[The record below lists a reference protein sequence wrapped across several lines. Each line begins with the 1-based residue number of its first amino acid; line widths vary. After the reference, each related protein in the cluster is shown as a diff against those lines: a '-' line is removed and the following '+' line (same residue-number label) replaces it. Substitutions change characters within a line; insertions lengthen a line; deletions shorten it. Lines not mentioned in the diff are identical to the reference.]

1 MQESIAQILSYVW
14 GIWRFRWLA
23 LVVVW
28 IIALAGWLVV
38 QQVPESYVGSARV
51 YVDSNNVLRPLL
63 QGLAIQPNVNQRVAM
78 MSRTLLSRPNL
89 EKVMRMT
96 DLDLQV
102 QTDREKEELLTDL
115 RDSISLTADRTNE
128 SLYTI
133 EVNDERRD
141 TAKRITQA
149 LITVFIEGGLSG
161 KREDSAGAQDFLD
174 QQIAEYEKRMAEA
187 ENRLA
192 MFKQKYLGALPG
204 ESGGYYERL
213 DQAKQD
219 LSTAQLQ
226 LKEMENRRDEL
237 QRQVD
242 GEEPVFMSSGAG
254 AVAVSSPL
262 DARIQALNAQV
273 DSLLARYTD
282 RHPEVRQMR
291 SLIAELEAQKRSEL
305 ARVRSKDYGDA
316 YAGLTS
322 SPVYQSMRSM
332 LAESDAVVAELQVRV
347 AEYEK
352 RVKTLTDQ
360 VNNVPVIEAELKQLD
375 RDYQVIATKHQDLL
389 ARRESAKLGEDVEQ
403 TASDVTFRVIDP
415 PFVPSKPSEP
425 NKLLLN
431 SLVLLFSIVAGA
443 AVALLASLIK
453 PVIVDQQSLVKLT
466 GLPLLG
472 VVTIVPSPEQKKRET
487 LGLVAYSSL
496 MVVLLVAFV
505 GLNIGQFLM
514 LAQA

>member
-1 MQESIAQILSYVW
+1 M
-14 GIWRFRWLA
+14 
-23 LVVVW
+23 
-28 IIALAGWLVV
+28 
-38 QQVPESYVGSARV
+38 PEAYVGSARV

-63 QGLAIQPNVNQRVAM
+63 KGLAIQPNVNQRVAM

-96 DLDLQV
+96 DLDLEV
-102 QTDREKEELLTDL
+102 QTDREKEELLTEL
-115 RDSISLTADRTNE
+115 RDSIDLGADRDND

-133 EVNDERRD
+133 AVTDAKRD

-174 QQIAEYEKRMAEA
+174 QQIAEYEARMAEA

-192 MFKQKYLGALPG
+192 EFKQRYLGALPG
-204 ESGGYYERL
+204 QSGGYYERL

-226 LKEMENRRDEL
+226 LKELENRRNEL

-242 GEEPVFMSSGAG
+242 GEEPVFLSSSGITAPN
-254 AVAVSSPL
+254 SPL
-262 DARIQALNAQV
+262 DARIQALNSQV
-273 DSLLARYTD
+273 DSLLAKYTD

-291 SLIAELEAQKRSEL
+291 ALIAELEAEKRAEL
-305 ARVRSKDYGDA
+305 AAARASDFGGA
-316 YAGLTS
+316 YAGLS
-322 SPVYQSMRSM
+322 NSPVYQGMRTM
-332 LAESDAVVAELQVRV
+332 LAETDAMVAELRVRV
-347 AEYEK
+347 VEYEN
-352 RVKTLTDQ
+352 RVKLLSDQ
-360 VNNVPVIEAELKQLD
+360 VNNIPIIEAELKQLD

-389 ARRESAKLGEDVEQ
+389 SRRESAKLGEDVEQ

-415 PFVPSKPSEP
+415 PFVPSMPSEP

-431 SLVLLFSIVAGA
+431 SIVLVLALGIGA
-443 AVALLASLIK
+443 ALALMASLIK
-453 PVIVDQQSLVKLT
+453 PVVVDQQSLVKLT

-472 VVTIVPSPEQKKRET
+472 SVTLIPTAEQKKRET
-487 LGLVAYSSL
+487 WGLVAYSSI
-496 MVVLLVAFV
+496 MAVLLIAFV
-505 GLNIGQFLM
+505 GLNIGQFLL

>member
-23 LVVVW
+23 LVVTWVV
-28 IIALAGWLVV
+28 ALGGWLLV
-38 QQVPESYVGSARV
+38 QQVPEAYVGSARV

-63 QGLAIQPNVNQRVAM
+63 QGLAIQPNVSQRVAM

-89 EKVMRMT
+89 EKVTRMT
-96 DLDLQV
+96 DLDLEA
-102 QTDREKEELLTDL
+102 QTDREKEELLTEL
-115 RDSISLTADRTNE
+115 RDSINLSADRDNE

-133 EVNDERRD
+133 EVTDEERG

-174 QQIAEYEKRMAEA
+174 QQIADYQVRMAEA

-192 MFKQKYLGALPG
+192 AFKQRHLGSLPG
-204 ESGGYYERL
+204 ESGGFYERL
-213 DQAKQD
+213 DQAKQA
-219 LSTAQLQ
+219 LSAAQLQ
-226 LKEMENRRDEL
+226 LREMENRRDEL

-242 GEEPVFMSSGAG
+242 GEEPVFMSSDIAT
-254 AVAVSSPL
+254 SDSPL
-262 DARIQALNAQV
+262 DARIQSLNTQV

-282 RHPEVRQMR
+282 LHPEVRQMR
-291 SLIAELEAQKRSEL
+291 AIITELEAQKKQEL
-305 ARVRSKDYGDA
+305 AAARQNEFAS
-316 YAGLTS
+316 YAGLSS
-322 SPVYQSMRSM
+322 SPVYQGMRSM
-332 LAESDAVVAELQVRV
+332 LAESDAMVAELQVRV
-347 AEYEK
+347 AEYES
-352 RVKTLTDQ
+352 RVKQLTDQ
-360 VNNVPVIEAELKQLD
+360 VNNVPVIEAEMKQLD
-375 RDYQVIATKHQDLL
+375 RDYQVIAAKHEDLL

-431 SLVLLFSIVAGA
+431 SVVLFIALGIGA
-443 AVALLASLIK
+443 AVALMASLIR
-453 PVIVDQQSLVKLT
+453 PVVVDQQSLLKLT

-472 VVTIVPSPEQKKRET
+472 VVTLVASPEQRKRET
-487 LGLVAYSSL
+487 WGLVAYSSL
-496 MVVLLVAFV
+496 MATLLIAFV